1 MHRDVRVDTAGWS
14 GLRAA
19 LAVISASAVPQPST
33 VPPQPAG
40 SPPRPGSGRPA
51 GPGPGPALPGECPES
66 RSAAPRQNGRPA
78 AFGPD
83 DRSVQSGHA
92 PLPGQYPGPY
102 PDEPAE
108 PEPGQYPAGRYAEE
122 PYSEQ
127 QSAAGRYP
135 GEEALGGEAATAAGS
150 GHPDLAEVTDADV
163 DADPAGPDPDHGGP
177 TVPAQSAGPAR
188 AGSAPPDF
196 SRPDA
201 AQAESLRMLA
211 LVKLA
216 QGGDG
221 EAFGQLYD
229 AYSDTVFR
237 YVYYRVS
244 SRQLAEDITSETFLR
259 ALRRIGTF
267 TWQGRDFGAWL
278 VTIARNLVADHFKSS
293 RYRLEV
299 PTGEMMDSNET
310 ECSPEDSVLSYLS
323 NRALLDAVTQLNSQQ
338 QECVTL
344 RFLHGLSVAETAKI
358 MGKNDGAIKTLQYR
372 AIRTLAR
379 LLPVDLR

>member
-1 MHRDVRVDTAGWS
+1 VHRDVRVDAAGLS

-19 LAVISASAVPQPST
+19 LAAMSASAVPQPST
-33 VPPQPAG
+33 VPPQPTG
-40 SPPRPGSGRPA
+40 SPRQADGAQPGQSLSQSD
-51 GPGPGPALPGECPES
+51 PALSDPVPTQPGHL
-66 RSAAPRQNGRPA
+66 NGSNQA
-78 AFGPD
+78 N
-83 DRSVQSGHA
+83 QSG
-92 PLPGQYPGPY
+92 L
-102 PDEPAE
+102 
-108 PEPGQYPAGRYAEE
+108 
-122 PYSEQ
+122 
-127 QSAAGRYP
+127 
-135 GEEALGGEAATAAGS
+135 
-150 GHPDLAEVTDADV
+150 
-163 DADPAGPDPDHGGP
+163 
-177 TVPAQSAGPAR
+177 PAQAGQPEA
-188 AGSAPPDF
+188 D
-196 SRPDA
+196 RPDA

-216 QGGDG
+216 QDGDG
-221 EAFGQLYD
+221 ESFGRLYD

-244 SRQLAEDITSETFLR
+244 NRQLAEDITSETFLR

-310 ECSPEDSVLSYLS
+310 ECSPEDSVLAYLS
-323 NRALLDAVTQLNSQQ
+323 NRALLDAVCRLNSQQ

>member
-1 MHRDVRVDTAGWS
+1 MHRDVRVDAAGLS

-19 LAVISASAVPQPST
+19 LAAMSASAVPHPST

-40 SPPRPGSGRPA
+40 SPPQPGAGRPGAGGQARARP
-51 GPGPGPALPGECPES
+51 
-66 RSAAPRQNGRPA
+66 
-78 AFGPD
+78 
-83 DRSVQSGHA
+83 GHA
-92 PLPGQYPGPY
+92 AGTGQY
-102 PDEPAE
+102 PDEPYRAE
-108 PEPGQYPAGRYAEE
+108 PESPARYQDGQYQDARFPAGQYQDGAYPAEQYT
-122 PYSEQ
+122 PDQYQ
-127 QSAAGRYP
+127 
-135 GEEALGGEAATAAGS
+135 EAPHTACR
-150 GHPDLAEVTDADV
+150 
-163 DADPAGPDPDHGGP
+163 PDPEAGAPAAQAPAPP
-177 TVPAQSAGPAR
+177 TVPGQATGSGR
-188 AGSAPPDF
+188 AASGPPDF

-201 AQAESLRMLA
+201 AQAESLRMLE
-211 LVKLA
+211 LVKQA

-221 EAFGQLYD
+221 ESFGKLYD

-244 SRQLAEDITSETFLR
+244 NRQLAEDITSETFLR

-293 RYRLEV
+293 RHRLEV
-299 PTGEMMDSNET
+299 PTGEMLDSDESVA
-310 ECSPEDSVLSYLS
+310 SPEESVLAYLS
-323 NRALLDAVTQLNSQQ
+323 NRALLDAVKQLNSQQ

-344 RFLHGLSVAETAKI
+344 RFLHGLSVAETAQI

-379 LLPVDLR
+379 LLPADLR